1 MGEHLRNP
9 RPLSAA
15 LRVSAPWDPS
25 PTLSPLAGRLL
36 PSSSWFWK
44 LTSSLCPLPTLP
56 AGVFWWSRMLD
67 RMGEAAVN

>member
-1 MGEHLRNP
+1 MPGKVELGCMRFPGGDKVGEHLRNP

-36 PSSSWFWK
+36 PSSSWF
-44 LTSSLCPLPTLP
+44 
-56 AGVFWWSRMLD
+56 
-67 RMGEAAVN
+67 